1 MSDKQTSFR
10 PAIGLVGAGR
20 FGLALSQ
27 VVARNGHRTV
37 LYTSLP
43 ERAAALSTTRRL
55 PDVLP
60 ELEELDARVEVTN
73 DPHFLAEHCGLILVT
88 VSSEYFLPILKTLG
102 SVLDGAHAVVH
113 AVHQVHGKNLTRVTE
128 LIGEHSCVRQV
139 GVIAGP
145 THVREL
151 LLGLPNAAVVGSA
164 FPGVIRATRRALDG
178 ETMRV
183 YGNEDVT
190 GVELAAAMGQ
200 VVALA
205 TGIADGLDLGAATH
219 ATLMTRGFREL
230 ALLGVQ
236 QKNARESTFAGL
248 AGFGRLID
256 TIRRGEPNYQFG
268 LDLVKTPDV
277 VTMVKGALPEVQA
290 IPVVNSLAEYSAWH
304 GYELPIAGGLQ
315 RVLRGEIDLRSAVT
329 SWMRLE
335 ELYE

>member
-1 MSDKQTSFR
+1 MSDMQTSFR

-27 VVARNGHRTV
+27 VVAQNGHRTV

-43 ERAAALSTTRRL
+43 ERAAALNANRCL
-55 PDVLP
+55 PEILP
-60 ELEELDARVEVTN
+60 ELEALDARVEVTN
-73 DPHFLAEHCGLILVT
+73 DPQFLAEHCGLILVT

-128 LIGEHSCVRQV
+128 LIGEYSCVRQV

-151 LLGLPNAAVVGSA
+151 LHGLPNAAVVGSA
-164 FPGVIRATRRALDG
+164 FPGVVRATRRALDG
-178 ETMRV
+178 DIMRV
-183 YGNEDVT
+183 YGNNDVI
-190 GVELAAAMGQ
+190 GVELAAALGQ

-205 TGIADGLDLGAATH
+205 TGIADGLELGAATH

-230 ALLGVQ
+230 ALLGAQ
-236 QKNARESTFAGL
+236 QKGARESTFAGL
-248 AGFGRLID
+248 AGVGRLID
-256 TIRRGEPNYQFG
+256 AVRRGEPNYQFG
-268 LDLVKTPDV
+268 LDLARAPDV
-277 VTMVKGALPEVQA
+277 VDMVQRALPEVQG
-290 IPVVNSLAEYSAWH
+290 IPVVNSLAEYTAWH
-304 GYELPIAGGLQ
+304 GYELPIAGGLN
-315 RVLRGEIDLRSAVT
+315 RVLKGELDIRAAVT
-329 SWMRLE
+329 GWMKLD

>member
-1 MSDKQTSFR
+1 MSETQTSFR

-43 ERAAALSTTRRL
+43 ERAAALTATRRL
-55 PDVLP
+55 PDILP
-60 ELEELDARVEVTN
+60 ELEELDPRVEVTN

-102 SVLDGAHAVVH
+102 SVLDGSHAVVH
-113 AVHQVHGKNLTRVTE
+113 AVHQLQGRNLKRVTE
-128 LIGEHSCVRQV
+128 LIGEYSCVRQV

-151 LLGLPNAAVVGSA
+151 LRGLPNAAVVGSA

-178 ETMRV
+178 ETMRI
-183 YGNEDVT
+183 YGNDDVV

-205 TGIADGLDLGAATH
+205 TGIADGLELGAATH

-236 QKNARESTFAGL
+236 QKKARENTFAGL
-248 AGFGRLID
+248 AGVGRLID
-256 TIRRGEPNYQFG
+256 AVRRGEPNYQFG
-268 LDLVKTPDV
+268 LDLAKASDV
-277 VTMVKGALPEVQA
+277 AEMVSRALPEVQG
-290 IPVVNSLAEYSAWH
+290 IPVVKSLAEYSAWH

-315 RVLRGEIDLRSAVT
+315 RVLKGELDTRSAVT
-329 SWMRLE
+329 SWMRLD